1 MKTVKILGFVFVL
14 LVAIVVGLIAY
25 VFGNINQLVKE
36 AVETVGPQVT
46 QTHVG
51 LRDVD
56 IKLTKGRGELNHFVI
71 GNPEG
76 FSSPYLLKW
85 DAIAIEIDP
94 ASVQSDVIVIKDMVI
109 KGVSIKAEQKGTGTN
124 IQALLDNMPADDSAN
139 SQPSAKEEGESEDIK
154 LALSHIV
161 FAENDV
167 ELITEKWGSY
177 TFSMPSFEL
186 SGLGDKNSGLTPEE
200 LGKAILKPVLK
211 QIKKQME
218 DRLKDIT
225 KEKLEEKLNE
235 KKEEIKAKVDE
246 KKQALKDDLEQKK
259 EALDSKAD
267 IKKDELKEKL
277 EKEKDALDEK
287 KDELGDKVDEKLKKL
302 FR

>member
-1 MKTVKILGFVFVL
+1 MKTVKILGFVFIL
-14 LVAIVVGLIAY
+14 LVAIVVGLIVY
-25 VFGNINQLVKE
+25 VFGNINQIVKE

-56 IKLTKGRGELNHFVI
+56 IQLTKGRGELNHFVV
-71 GNPEG
+71 GNPKG

-94 ASVQSDVIVIKDMVI
+94 ASVQSDVIIINDMII
-109 KGVSIKAEQKGTGTN
+109 KGVNIKAEQKGAGTN
-124 IQALLDNMPADDSAN
+124 IQALLDNISSDSEEAQ
-139 SQPSAKEEGESEDIK
+139 SSAEESNETEDIK

-161 FAENDV
+161 FADNDV

-177 TFSMPSFEL
+177 TLSMPSFEL
-186 SGLGDKNSGLTPEE
+186 KGLGDKNNGLTPEE

-211 QIKKQME
+211 QIKDQME
-218 DRLKDIT
+218 DRLKNIT
-225 KEKLEEKLNE
+225 KEKLEEKLKE

-246 KKQALKDDLEQKK
+246 KKQALIGDLDQKR
-259 EALDSKAD
+259 EELGDKAHD
-267 IKKDELKEKL
+267 KKDELKEKL
-277 EKEKDALDEK
+277 EKEKAALDEK
-287 KDELGDKVDEKLKKL
+287 KDELNDKVDEKLKNL
-302 FR
+302 FK

>member
-1 MKTVKILGFVFVL
+1 MKTVKILGFVFIL
-14 LVAIVVGLIAY
+14 LVAIVVGLIVY
-25 VFGNINQLVKE
+25 VFGNINQIVKE

-56 IKLTKGRGELNHFVI
+56 IKPTKGRGELNHFVI

-94 ASVQSDVIVIKDMVI
+94 ASVRSDVIVVNDMI
-109 KGVSIKAEQKGTGTN
+109 IRGVNIKAEQKGTGTN
-124 IQALLDNMPADDSAN
+124 IQALLDNISSESEESQSSA
-139 SQPSAKEEGESEDIK
+139 EESSEAEDIK

-161 FAENDV
+161 FADNDV

-177 TFSMPSFEL
+177 TLSMPSFEL
-186 SGLGDKNSGLTPEE
+186 SGLGDKNNGLTPEE

-211 QIKKQME
+211 QIKDQME
-218 DRLKDIT
+218 DRLKGIA
-225 KEKLEEKLNE
+225 KEKLEEKLKE
-235 KKEEIKAKVDE
+235 KKEELKAKVDE
-246 KKQALKDDLEQKK
+246 KKQELKDDLDQKK
-259 EALDSKAD
+259 EELEDKAD
-267 IKKDELKEKL
+267 VKKDELKEKL
-277 EKEKDALDEK
+277 DN
-287 KDELGDKVDEKLKKL
+287 KLKNL
-302 FR
+302 FK